1 MENEEINN
9 SLIHSNIKV
18 IDSHMPSESKINNI
32 SNIPL
37 LQQIE
42 EEWDIR
48 MKNLNRL
55 MSDNLDKGKEYFAK
69 LLISENNIRN
79 FANYKNSTM
88 DNYLKE
94 LEQRDKELTD
104 EINKKEEE
112 NLKYEEELNRLNE
125 ESIEIKKKFNEYKEG
140 IKTIKNNLN
149 KINDD
154 YINELKNDIKMKDE
168 KTQNLKKELN
178 LLMNLTKFRIVNA
191 ESYENGHKIKGFF
204 INQEK
209 NKIKETECIINE
221 NNGIERQINF
231 WKNLKEFL
239 EN

>member
-1 MENEEINN
+1 MEKEENNN

-18 IDSHMPSESKINNI
+18 VDSNMGTINKKSK
-32 SNIPL
+32 IPL
-37 LQQIE
+37 LKQIE
-42 EEWDIR
+42 EEWEIR
-48 MKNLNRL
+48 KAKLNRL

-69 LLISENNIRN
+69 LLISENNIKN
-79 FANYKNSTM
+79 FANYKYSKM

-94 LEQRDKELTD
+94 LQQRNKELND

-112 NLKYEEELNRLNE
+112 NTKYEEELNRLNE
-125 ESIEIKKKFNEYKEG
+125 ESIELKQKLKEYKEG
-140 IKTIKNNLN
+140 MYKIKDNLN
-149 KINDD
+149 KMNED
-154 YINELKNDIKMKDE
+154 YISKLKEYKIQNEK

-178 LLMNLTKFRIVNA
+178 LLMNLTKFRIINA
-191 ESYENGHKIKGFF
+191 ESYENGNKINGFF

-209 NKIKETECIINE
+209 NQIKEAECIINE
-221 NNGIERQINF
+221 KNSIERHINF